1 MIKLKIS
8 MTIIFEGLSIEI
20 VLWLVGWKILVRVVT
35 LKFIPFL
42 FCLSLFLV
50 EVATLLKYCLLAVLS
65 LLKL

>member
-1 MIKLKIS
+1 MIKLKKS

-35 LKFIPFL
+35 LKSIPFL
-42 FCLSLFLV
+42 FRLSLFLV
-50 EVATLLKYCLLAVLS
+50 GVATLLKYCLLAVLS